1 MNKISDFP
9 ITKFRSE
16 FNLNPSIIYLN
27 NGTHSIAPTRALD
40 LADKERRAY
49 EQNPTLGL
57 LSVWRRLW
65 TIQERVAHFFVTKA
79 ECLFLRPNVTSVMN
93 DFIFGLSLPTKS
105 EIWISDYEY
114 GAVVNICRL
123 RCQRDNLELKTLSI
137 PAITP
142 NAPKS
147 AEEFARELLAPLPS
161 SAKVL
166 VLSHILTGT
175 GMVLPL
181 KEIARETR
189 KRGVLLVVDGA
200 HGPGSIPV
208 NFNELDDVDF
218 YAGNLHKWMMGPKG
232 TAFGW
237 VPTRNQDQLAPT
249 GGGWTTYTAHEEFE
263 GHGACTHRFQGR
275 MLAAACQDF
284 SAYLALPATLDLWKE
299 YGPEAIQDRI
309 RTLGRLAQAQVVEHL
324 EWKCLTPS
332 DAKFRGPLVS
342 FEIPA
347 KLEVRGFS
355 LIKSIAQDLGVQVNA
370 PTVRGKTTLRFSP
383 HAYNTEEEICRAIK
397 KFTE

>member
-1 MNKISDFP
+1 MKKNAQFP
-9 ITKFRSE
+9 ITKFRTE
-16 FNLNPSIIYLN
+16 FNLSPSIIYLN
-27 NGTHSIAPTRALD
+27 NGTHSITPLRALD

-57 LSVWRRLW
+57 LRVWRRLW
-65 TIQERVAHFFVTKA
+65 AIQERIAHFFSTKA
-79 ECLFLRPNVTSVMN
+79 ECLFLRPNVTSVIN
-93 DFIFGLSLPTKS
+93 DFIFGLDLPAKS
-105 EIWISDYEY
+105 EIWVSDLEY

-123 RCQRDNLELKTLSI
+123 RCERDGLGLKTLPI
-137 PAITP
+137 PVNNT
-142 NAPKS
+142 NS
-147 AEEFARELLAPLPS
+147 ADEFTHELLSSLPS
-161 SAKVL
+161 SATVL
-166 VLSHILTGT
+166 VLSHIITGT

-189 KRGVLLVVDGA
+189 RRGVILIVDGA

-208 NFNELDDVDF
+208 DFSNLDDVDF

-237 VPTRNQDQLAPT
+237 VPTRNHDQLAPIN
-249 GGGWTTYTAHEEFE
+249 GGWTTYTAHEEFE

-284 SAYLALPATLDLWKE
+284 SASLALPASLDIWDE
-299 YGPEAIQDRI
+299 YGRKDIQERI
-309 RTLGRLAQAQVVEHL
+309 HILNRLTQAQVEEHL
-324 EWKCLTPS
+324 GWKCLTPS
-332 DAKFRGPLVS
+332 AAEFRGPLVS
-342 FEIPA
+342 FEIPT

-397 KFTE
+397 KFAE